1 MELSST
7 SQIRILAGDLK
18 AAVTGLIVRASRPD
32 RGCSDSPVRWCAA
45 SGPVGPLATR
55 SGLVRRHARP
65 PRFRAPGI
73 AGQGRAVS
81 TVLHGAVAQQVLHS
95 TRHVLRARCHSA
107 RTAPAQRPHSA
118 RTGPLPRP
126 CSSLVF
132 VTLRLARPC
141 RLSPVL
147 PPAHLRARP
156 RIPGLLS
163 TCAISLH
170 RTGSLAVSPSCRVS
184 LLLLKSVPAL
194 SFLLVSLLHRP
205 SFLPVTT
212 ALAHLYF
219 GSTSVAGRLALAVAS
234 RQLHIGGLLVSSN
247 QLLRRC
253 GRFLVLC
260 SCASLYRDP
269 HSFYSPL
276 FPIAGT

>member
-1 MELSST
+1 MVRGLWAG
-7 SQIRILAGDLK
+7 RAAGDSQR
-18 AAVTGLIVRASRPD
+18 AGEEARASATLLGPRH
-32 RGCSDSPVRWCAA
+32 RG
-45 SGPVGPLATR
+45 
-55 SGLVRRHARP
+55 
-65 PRFRAPGI
+65 
-73 AGQGRAVS
+73 AGQGSQHCAARRCS
-81 TVLHGAVAQQVLHS
+81 TASTAQY
-95 TRHVLRARCHSA
+95 SA
-107 RTAPAQRPHSA
+107 CAESPLSQRPHSA

-219 GSTSVAGRLALAVAS
+219 GSTSVAGRSALAVAS